1 MDCASPPLSPPSPGL
16 ARGWREGG
24 GLLDL
29 DCASL
34 PLSPPTPGLARGWWE
49 GGGLL
54 DWTAPLCHPHRRPR
68 AWPVGG
74 GRGVDYWTWT
84 TILRHP
90 HRRPRGSFSTNTA
103 PSWPLRLAGA
113 SFPTNGLPRR
123 LDDGHRLLLRS
134 AGPCGWQAPPSR
146 QTSSTSRRRTS
157 TASHHALR
165 GRPSCPLRSEN
176 GKVRKKQA
184 HNGGLSRLLPLRPA
198 GPRGWQARP
207 ALCWPPPGT
216 WPRLGVGG
224 R

>member
-1 MDCASPPLSPPSPGL
+1 LDCASPSHSPPPPGLARGWREGGRTAGHGLRFTAALTAVPGPGPWVVGGGWTAGLDCASLPPSPPSPGL

-29 DCASL
+29 DYD
-34 PLSPPTPGLARGWWE
+34 SPPPSSPSPGVFLDQYCAQLAP
-49 GGGLL
+49 
-54 DWTAPLCHPHRRPR
+54 A
-68 AWPVGG
+68 
-74 GRGVDYWTWT
+74 
-84 TILRHP
+84 
-90 HRRPRGSFSTNTA
+90 
-103 PSWPLRLAGA
+103 AG
-113 SFPTNGLPRR
+113 RR
-123 LDDGHRLLLRS
+123 LLPDER
-134 AGPCGWQAPPSR
+134 
-146 QTSSTSRRRTS
+146 TSSTTRRRTS

-184 HNGGLSRLLPLRPA
+184 HNGGLSRLVPLRPA